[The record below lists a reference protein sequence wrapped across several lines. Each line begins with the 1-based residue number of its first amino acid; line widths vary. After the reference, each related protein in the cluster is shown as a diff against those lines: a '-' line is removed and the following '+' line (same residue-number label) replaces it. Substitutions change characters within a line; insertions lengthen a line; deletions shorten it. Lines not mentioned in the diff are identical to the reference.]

1 MEVYSTEEEQIKA
14 LKDWWSENG
23 TSIIVGV
30 VIGVGGFFGYNWWK
44 SENIAKQQQGSNEYQ
59 TFTQIDAANEQES
72 FISAAN
78 QIKAD
83 YADSG
88 YAILAALHLAKK
100 QVDNNDYAAAE
111 KELNWVVTQ
120 TEGHDL
126 QPLMKIRLARV
137 LNAQQ
142 KYQQA
147 ETLLTSITAESYA
160 GLKQQVLGDT
170 YLLMGDKV
178 KARSAYATAKE
189 STESYIAK
197 NELEMLVNDLASY
210 ESEAVKADDAAAPTE
225 ESTTQQSTDK
235 QES

>member
-44 SENIAKQQQGSNEYQ
+44 NENIAKQQLASNEYQ
-59 TFTQIDAANEQES
+59 AFTKIDAATDQES
-72 FISAAN
+72 FVSTAN

-100 QVDNNDYAAAE
+100 QVDNSDYAAAE
-111 KELNWVVTQ
+111 KELSWVVTQ

-147 ETLLTSITAESYA
+147 ETLLTSINAESYA

-210 ESEAVKADDAAAPTE
+210 ESEVVKTEKAATSTD
-225 ESTTQQSTDK
+225 ESANQPSSDK